1 MRDRSPKIPIVLA
14 ATMLSLA
21 ISVCAAAPS
30 AQAAGDCGLIAPT
43 TLTKDLHLPKIY
55 ESNPLELG
63 TPDGSVDLNCQ
74 VVVWSGTKPLTAKA
88 EAAKLA
94 NGTLAELD
102 INTWAP
108 GSGLLSTE
116 WTSGGFANKLV
127 SLGLE
132 AQKRL
137 IAARHGRSFAPPAL
151 GAIASGYKGVK
162 GPTREAEALWSSAGL
177 SKIMLR
183 AVLETK
189 EKPAVA
195 QLDKVAATAVPGF
208 GL

>member
-1 MRDRSPKIPIVLA
+1 MLERSHKIPAVLA
-14 ATMLSLA
+14 ATIASLA
-21 ISVCAAAPS
+21 IAASVAAS
-30 AQAAGDCGLIAPT
+30 CAQAAGDCGLIAPS

-63 TPDGSVDLNCQ
+63 TPSGSVDLNCD

-108 GSGLLSTE
+108 GSGLLSSA
-116 WTSGGFANKLV
+116 WTSGGFANELMA
-127 SLGLE
+127 LELE

-137 IAARHGRSFAPPAL
+137 IVARHGRSFAPPAL
-151 GAIASGYKGVK
+151 GANASGYKGVK
-162 GPTREAEALWSSAGL
+162 GATREAEALWSLAGR
-177 SKIMLR
+177 SKIMQL

-189 EKPAVA
+189 EKPAVT
-195 QLDKVAATAVPGF
+195 QLEKVAAVAVPGF